1 MWHLIEDFFEQNLVM
16 KGFIGLG
23 WLCVIIMV
31 FSLGDHVWREYKTA
45 SEASAAQEAA
55 ALTVVSARLQG

>member
-45 SEASAAQEAA
+45 TEASSAQE
-55 ALTVVSARLQG
+55 SAQLVAPYSRSLS

>member
-45 SEASAAQEAA
+45 SESAAAEEAA
-55 ALTVVSARLQG
+55 ALVTPAKRFIG